1 MDSATATTNSF
12 DVFLT
17 PPRILIPKL
26 LRSREGWKARAAARK
41 KVNKA
46 FQIKV
51 RDLTLSRNTWKAR
64 ALDAEQKLRDT
75 HDTLAHTRQL
85 LDAATAEALPKKILR
100 T

>member
-1 MDSATATTNSF
+1 MDSATTVA
-12 DVFLT
+12 FLT
-17 PPRILIPKL
+17 PSRILIPKL

-46 FQIKV
+46 LQIRV
-51 RDLTLSRNTWKAR
+51 RDLTLSRNSWKTR

-75 HDTLAHTRQL
+75 DDQLAHTRQL
-85 LDAATAEALPKKILR
+85 LDAATAAAEILPKKILP

>member
-1 MDSATATTNSF
+1 MDSATTVTA
-12 DVFLT
+12 FLT
-17 PPRILIPKL
+17 PSRILIPKL

-46 FQIKV
+46 LQIKA
-51 RDLTLSRNTWKAR
+51 RDLTLSRNSWKAR

-75 HDTLAHTRQL
+75 HDTLTNTRQL
-85 LDAATAEALPKKILR
+85 LDAATAAAETLPKKILQ